1 MSDTPSITDEQRT
14 KLVTAMQVARIYFQ
28 NNLKDPVAQAYVQK
42 RGLSKKDIFNFQI
55 GFAPD
60 TWEGLA
66 KHYSHISVKEA
77 AHEAGLLRQRETTG
91 SFDIFRGR
99 LMFPI
104 KDLAGDV
111 VGFGGRQLEAKE
123 DSPKYINTSETPLF
137 KKGELLYGLFENQKE
152 IAAGKEAVI
161 VEGYLD
167 VIAMHGAGVRT
178 GLAPMGTALTPQQ
191 LKLITD
197 LGVERV
203 VFCFDGDSAGQKAA
217 ARTLETVMQHHVA
230 GHGDG
235 LEFRFLL
242 LPDNHDPDSFIRQ
255 HGVDQFEA
263 LKGEAQ
269 GLAEF
274 IHRTCTRGLM
284 WPKYVSKDGTP
295 ALEDQAAYLTNL
307 RAFTDQA
314 GPLLYAQLLIQA
326 WKFAPGAKPESA
338 AKMVPP
344 PDELR
349 DLPFAQYETYIELK
363 NAQKAPG
370 ADRELLEVRIQS
382 IAKNTRAAP
391 DWDPSTA
398 LAARWVIHDRQLQGA
413 IAQKLAGIAVK
424 ALGIPELVSIA
435 KTILEKGTPTGAL
448 FEFASAHGAL
458 SPTEI
463 KELRTN
469 WDSWMRR
476 AIIQQSADV
485 LHANPESQNAR
496 QTIKAALGY

>member
-14 KLVTAMQVARIYFQ
+14 RLVTAMQVARIYFQ
-28 NNLKDPVAQAYVQK
+28 NNLKDPAAQAYVQK

-55 GFAPD
+55 GYAPD
-60 TWEGLA
+60 AWDGLA
-66 KHYSHISVKEA
+66 KHYSHVSMKDA
-77 AHEAGLLRQRETTG
+77 AHEAGLLKQRETKG

-99 LMFPI
+99 LIFPI
-104 KDLAGDV
+104 KNLDGDV
-111 VGFGGRQLEAKE
+111 VGFGGRQLEAQE
-123 DSPKYINTSETPLF
+123 NSPKYLNTSETPLF
-137 KKGELLYGLFENQKE
+137 KKGELLYGLFENQTE
-152 IAAGKEAVI
+152 IAASKEAVI

-191 LKLITD
+191 LKQITD

-203 VFCFDGDSAGQKAA
+203 VFCFDGDKAGQKAA
-217 ARTLETVMQHHVA
+217 ARTLETVMEHHVA

-235 LEFRFLL
+235 LEFKFLL
-242 LPDNHDPDSFIRQ
+242 LPDDHDPDSFIRQ
-255 HGVDQFEA
+255 FGVDQFA
-263 LKGEAQ
+263 ILKGGAQ

-274 IHRTCTRGLM
+274 IHKTCTRGLM
-284 WPKYVSKDGTP
+284 WPSCVSKDGSP
-295 ALEDQAAYLTNL
+295 ALEDQAAYLSNL
-307 RAFTDQA
+307 KAFTDQA

-326 WKFAPGAKPESA
+326 WNFAPTARPESTA
-338 AKMVPP
+338 TMVPP
-344 PDELR
+344 PAELR
-349 DLPFAQYETYIELK
+349 QLPFDRYEKYIELK
-363 NAQKAPG
+363 HAQQAPG

-382 IAKNTRAAP
+382 LLCNSQAAP
-391 DWDPSTA
+391 AWDPNTA

-413 IAQKLAGIAVK
+413 IAQKLAAIAVK
-424 ALGIPELVSIA
+424 TLGIPELVTIA
-435 KTILEKGTPTGAL
+435 KTILEKGAPTGAL
-448 FEFASAHGAL
+448 CEYAAAHGPL

-476 AIIQQSADV
+476 AIIQQGAEA
-485 LHANPESQNAR
+485 LHANPDSQNAR